1 MHIIQKINLLEVSM
15 LIIKNKTIY
24 IILLCFFITT
34 FIPILCYG
42 NDTTSFVWSDISN
55 PTLETVASLTKDKR
69 KFFKSY
75 LWWCNF
81 N

>member
-1 MHIIQKINLLEVSM
+1 MFKY
-15 LIIKNKTIY
+15 KNKTIY
-24 IILLCFFITT
+24 FILLFFLTT
-34 FIPILCYG
+34 IFIPNFIYS
-42 NDTTSFVWSDISN
+42 NDRATFVWSDISN

-69 KFFKSY
+69 KFFKPY